1 VHAKNRAELVL
12 AGVTLLWAATFLI
25 TRQGL
30 AFISPVLLVAARFG
44 LAFVVLALPWRSEF
58 RRRPDRRTVRGGLL
72 LGLLLC
78 IGYVL
83 QTVGLKYTSVGNSA
97 FITYTF
103 AVFTVLLEALVMKRR
118 PGVWILAGLALVMAG
133 LFMQTRPLSS
143 GMNFGDLLTLGCA
156 LAYSVYMVYL
166 NVFSNPGNQRM
177 LLLIQFGFTAVLA
190 LLASPF
196 LEQPFVSPAPALFLA
211 VGYLGI
217 LGTAAAIGLQNR
229 HQRDSTPS
237 RAAIIFSIE
246 PVAALLL
253 AVALAG
259 ERPSAGELAG
269 GLLILAGVALA
280 SLKRGEDG
288 GRATGLGR

>member
-1 VHAKNRAELVL
+1 MRAKSRAELVL

-44 LAFVVLALPWRSEF
+44 LAFVVLALPWRREF
-58 RRRPDRRTVRGGLL
+58 SLRPERRTVRGGLL

-78 IGYVL
+78 IGYVF

-103 AVFTVLLEALVMKRR
+103 AVFTVVLEAMVMKRR
-118 PGVWILAGLALVMAG
+118 PGAWTLAGLVLVMVG
-133 LFMQTRPLSS
+133 LFLQTRPLST
-143 GMNFGDLLTLGCA
+143 GMNLGDLLTLGCA

-166 NVFSNPGNQRM
+166 NVFSDAGNQRM
-177 LLLIQFGFTAVLA
+177 LLLIQFGFTAILA
-190 LLASPF
+190 LAISPF
-196 LEQPFVSPAPALFLA
+196 VEQPFVTPAPALFLA
-211 VGYLGI
+211 MAYLGI

-229 HQRDSTPS
+229 HQRDTTPT

-269 GLLILAGVALA
+269 GLLILAGVGLA
-280 SLKRGEDG
+280 SLKRGE
-288 GRATGLGR
+288 GRTPSG